1 LIRILVCCLAFALI
15 VSACGEFRSNATS
28 SKRPKTSTRA
38 KTTTTPATTQAT
50 TEPYLLP
57 EVLGKPVG
65 FLTADEEVKTFKL
78 PEGLRVEVV
87 AEEPMVQH
95 PVAMSFDADG
105 RMWVVEMRSYMPNME
120 GIG

>member
-1 LIRILVCCLAFALI
+1 MIRILVCCLAVALI
-15 VSACGEFRSNATS
+15 VSACGEIRSTATS
-28 SKRPKTSTRA
+28 SKPPKTSTRA
-38 KTTTTPATTQAT
+38 TTTTSPATTRSASPATTQAT

-65 FLTADEEVKTFKL
+65 FLTADEEAKTFKL

-95 PVAMSFDADG
+95 PVAMSFDA
-105 RMWVVEMRSYMPNME
+105 
-120 GIG
+120 